1 MAAFVQKFISFDQF
15 YWVSDSDRK
24 IFVSFFLVF
33 LGSSDS
39 LYPLVF
45 IECPLRS
52 CFLDIC
58 GSKSKFPSKILLPS
72 YVLILMI
79 LFLISS
85 IFNSREI
92 SSVFIGQLISR
103 SFVTIQRHFSFY
115 DQNIIKT
122 VKFIM
127 SLYNVMYNVKYN
139 VIMKYVICCAIW

>member
-1 MAAFVQKFISFDQF
+1 
-15 YWVSDSDRK
+15 
-24 IFVSFFLVF
+24 
-33 LGSSDS
+33 
-39 LYPLVF
+39 
-45 IECPLRS
+45 
-52 CFLDIC
+52 
-58 GSKSKFPSKILLPS
+58 
-72 YVLILMI
+72 MI